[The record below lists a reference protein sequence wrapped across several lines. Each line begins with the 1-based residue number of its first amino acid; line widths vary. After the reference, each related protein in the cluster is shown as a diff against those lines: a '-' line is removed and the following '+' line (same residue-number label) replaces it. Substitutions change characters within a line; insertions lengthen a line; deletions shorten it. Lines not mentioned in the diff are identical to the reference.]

1 MKKRSPPAPQARELT
16 AKTLLFRQR
25 LHQTAVGDD
34 LLDERREG
42 FGLEGLAGGLIG
54 DDAGIKIH
62 ADRIACADG
71 GGEAVRA
78 C

>member
-1 MKKRSPPAPQARELT
+1 MQQRSDPAPPARELT

-25 LHQTAVGDD
+25 LHQTAIGDD

-54 DDAGIKIH
+54 L
-62 ADRIACADG
+62 
-71 GGEAVRA
+71 
-78 C
+78 